1 MLKNWFTIG
10 SVAFSIGSICALPFN
25 RNLAQSALIGF
36 ATIPG
41 AIASTIVRS
50 RQRQLQ
56 INRQI
61 ACGKLRLNKL
71 RQQGDIFSQKLQISE
86 RNRQSIEIQVQQLNN
101 LAVGLQDRIDLHN
114 QHHSHLE
121 EQSICLTLHYQEQQE
136 AVAKLELKIL
146 DKQACLLET
155 NGQLFE
161 LRSQLKSTESK
172 LNQQQTR
179 LEYLESQLIIKAQAI
194 ADSENRLRS
203 IQSELIDQQAE
214 LANLEFNF
222 TDKLVEKLNVANGLQ
237 QIDLQRSMIP
247 RTIDNLLIDREW
259 HHNFIDNP
267 HLAILQHIEKH
278 GAIAEAEASNKLG
291 NPRSVRQFANKLEEY
306 TQHLP
311 FAIRV
316 ESSPQGNRYLKESSR

>member
-155 NGQLFE
+155 NGQLSE

-179 LEYLESQLIIKAQAI
+179 MEYLESQLIIKAQAI
-194 ADSENRLRS
+194 TDSENRLRS
-203 IQSELIDQQAE
+203 IESELIDQQTE
-214 LANLEFNF
+214 LANWEFNL
-222 TDKLVEKLNVANGLQ
+222 TKKNEKLKITNGLQ
-237 QIDLQRSMIP
+237 HDLQRSTIP
-247 RTIDNLLIDREW
+247 HSIENLLIDREW
-259 HHNFIDNP
+259 CHNFIDNP

-306 TQHLP
+306 TQYLP

>member
-61 ACGKLRLNKL
+61 GCGKLRLNKL

-161 LRSQLKSTESK
+161 LQSQLKSTESK

-179 LEYLESQLIIKAQAI
+179 MEYLESQLIIKAQAI
-194 ADSENRLRS
+194 TDSENRLRS
-203 IQSELIDQQAE
+203 IESELIDQQAE
-214 LANLEFNF
+214 LANWEFNL
-222 TDKLVEKLNVANGLQ
+222 TKKNQKLKIENGLQ
-237 QIDLQRSMIP
+237 HDLHHSTIP
-247 RTIDNLLIDREW
+247 HSIDNLLIDREW
-259 HHNFIDNP
+259 YHNFIDNP

-306 TQHLP
+306 TQYLP

>member
-1 MLKNWFTIG
+1 MLKNWLTIG

-25 RNLAQSALIGF
+25 RNLAQSALIGL

-41 AIASTIVRS
+41 AIASTTLRS
-50 RQRQLQ
+50 RQRQVQ

-61 ACGKLRLNKL
+61 SYGKSRLNKL
-71 RQQGDIFSQKLQISE
+71 QKQGDIINQKLQVSE

-101 LAVGLQDRIDLHN
+101 LAVGLHDRIDLHH

-121 EQSICLTLHYQEQQE
+121 EQSISLTLHYQEQQE
-136 AVAKLELKIL
+136 AVAKLELKIQ

-155 NGQLFE
+155 NGQLFD
-161 LRSQLKSTESK
+161 LRSQLKSTELK
-172 LNQQQTR
+172 LNQKQTR
-179 LEYLESQLIIKAQAI
+179 LEYLESQLVIKSQAI
-194 ADSENRLRS
+194 ADSDDRLRS
-203 IQSELIDQQAE
+203 IQSKIVDRQTE
-214 LANLEFNF
+214 LANLEA
-222 TDKLVEKLNVANGLQ
+222 NVYHRNE
-237 QIDLQRSMIP
+237 QIN
-247 RTIDNLLIDREW
+247 IDNLLVGREW
-259 HHNFIDNP
+259 YHNFIDNP

-306 TQHLP
+306 TQYLP

-316 ESSPQGNRYLKESSR
+316 ESSPQGNRYLKESQR